1 MLSSIRMKN
10 IITRIYVNAD
20 MKISL
25 SLNDY
30 ILLLDSDPS
39 TPKESQSDF
48 TVHSMV
54 RAVDL
59 VCSCAGHAR
68 RVEELPRSNAAGRLD
83 ARHLSTQKLQ
93 TSSVRGCGA
102 SDSTC

>member
-1 MLSSIRMKN
+1 MKN

-39 TPKESQSDF
+39 IPKESQSDF

-54 RAVDL
+54 RPL
-59 VCSCAGHAR
+59 IWCALAQVMRG
-68 RVEELPRSNAAGRLD
+68 ELRNYLEATQPAGW
-83 ARHLSTQKLQ
+83 TPG
-93 TSSVRGCGA
+93 T
-102 SDSTC
+102 